1 MTPAPGVPGPEG
13 ADARPAD
20 EREVVTAADLVL
32 RTPDGDLP
40 YRAEAGH
47 LLVRD
52 GAGEPLATVFFVA
65 YTATGPD
72 RPGSDRP
79 LTYLFNG
86 GPGSASLW
94 LNVGGFGPRRPAQ
107 RTPHATPPAPYAIEP
122 NTQSLLPV
130 SDLVFLDA
138 PGTGHSRILDGVD
151 PARVWG
157 VDADGDVFA
166 RAILRHLAR
175 TGRWNSP
182 RYLFGE
188 SYGTTRAAVVAH
200 RLQNLGLDL
209 NGIVLLSTLLDWTAN
224 QPGADQGFVN
234 LLPTYAAT
242 ARYHGRAARTE
253 LDDAA
258 FDAAAIDFAQGRY
271 AAALQRGDGLDAAEE
286 AAVAAELSALV
297 GLDAGYLASRHLRV
311 GLEEFRA
318 RLLADEG
325 RLIGRF
331 DTRFVAE
338 HAYVVGGGAMDPA
351 TDDAATAGV
360 TSALVTAFADH
371 LGREI
376 GYASP
381 TAYVPLNNM
390 VVEPAWDWRHRA
402 PAIDEPMPLP
412 NVALDLSAAM
422 RRNPHLRVLVLGGRY
437 DLATPYLGARYDL
450 AHLFLGERLR
460 ANVTLRSY
468 DSGHM
473 AFVDDA
479 ALAAMT
485 ADVGAFLRGA

>member
-1 MTPAPGVPGPEG
+1 MTAPTIPLPEP
-13 ADARPAD
+13 PAD
-20 EREVVTAADLVL
+20 EREVVVSADLVL
-32 RTPDGDLP
+32 TTPAGDLP
-40 YRAEAGH
+40 YRADAGH

-52 GAGEPLATVFFVA
+52 GAGQPLATLFYVA
-65 YTATGPD
+65 YTATATATGDAASPD
-72 RPGSDRP
+72 RPV
-79 LTYLFNG
+79 TYLFNG

-107 RTPHATPPAPYAIEP
+107 STPHATPPAPYTIEA
-122 NTQSLLPV
+122 NTRSLLPT
-130 SDLVFLDA
+130 SDLVFIDA

-157 VDADGDVFA
+157 VDADADVFA
-166 RAILRHLAR
+166 RAILRHLAV

-200 RLQNLGLDL
+200 RLQNMGLDL
-209 NGIVLLSTLLDWTAN
+209 NGVVLLSTLLDWTAN
-224 QPGADQGFVN
+224 LPGADQGFVN
-234 LLPTYAAT
+234 LLPTFAAT
-242 ARYHGRAARTE
+242 ARYHGRAGHAE

-258 FDAAAIDFAQGRY
+258 FDAAAIDFAQGQY
-271 AAALQRGDGLDAAEE
+271 AAALQRGDGLDPAEE
-286 AAVAAELSALV
+286 VRVAEAMAALV

-360 TSALVTAFADH
+360 TSALVTTFADH
-371 LGREI
+371 LARDI
-376 GYASP
+376 GYVSP

-437 DLATPYLGARYDL
+437 DLATPYLGARHDL

-460 ANVTLRSY
+460 ANVTVRAY

-485 ADVGAFLRGA
+485 ADVSAFLRGA